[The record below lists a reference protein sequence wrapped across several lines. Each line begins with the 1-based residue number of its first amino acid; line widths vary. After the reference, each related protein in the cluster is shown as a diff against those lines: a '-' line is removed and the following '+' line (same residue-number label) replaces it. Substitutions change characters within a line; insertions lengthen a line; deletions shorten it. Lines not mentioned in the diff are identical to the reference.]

1 ISDGGEGFL
10 ESYSHNS
17 EFKTVEVMAH
27 NPLMKRIKTTYLL
40 NKNTGIAIIES
51 AEIIGLD
58 KVDKLEPLEASSFGL
73 GEVVLDAVSNGAKEI
88 LLGLGGSATND
99 AGIGMLKA
107 LNYEFF
113 DENDNFIDICLSNMH
128 LAASLKSKDN
138 KLDEVN
144 FKAITDV

>member
-1 ISDGGEGFL
+1 MKIIVALDSFKGSMSSSELNAVVKKRLKKEIDDLELIEIPISDGGEGFL

-17 EFKTVEVMAH
+17 GFKTVKVMAH
-27 NPLMKRIKTTYLL
+27 NPLMKRINTTYLL
-40 NKNTGIAIIES
+40 NESTGIAIIES

-99 AGIGMLKA
+99 AGI
-107 LNYEFF
+107 
-113 DENDNFIDICLSNMH
+113 
-128 LAASLKSKDN
+128 
-138 KLDEVN
+138 
-144 FKAITDV
+144 